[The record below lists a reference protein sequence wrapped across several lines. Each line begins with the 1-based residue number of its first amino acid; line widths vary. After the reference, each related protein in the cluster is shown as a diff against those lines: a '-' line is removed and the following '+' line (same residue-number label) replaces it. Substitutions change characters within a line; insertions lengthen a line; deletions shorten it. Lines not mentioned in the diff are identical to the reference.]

1 MTIHVVRDWTLCG
14 AHVSEVCAAS
24 IFRVELV
31 REDLDSRLLQEKVI
45 YQSTRR
51 NMPQGLYFHQHNGGW
66 LKCLM
71 IVSIRLYT
79 YAHCEVLLTLVGPS
93 LQFKW
98 LLGPLASWL
107 MFMSVRPSLHL
118 PSSIRA
124 ASTGPIPAKFDSSDF
139 YENLPRNSNV
149 G

>member
-51 NMPQGLYFHQHNGGW
+51 NMPQGLYFHQHNGG
-66 LKCLM
+66 
-71 IVSIRLYT
+71 
-79 YAHCEVLLTLVGPS
+79 
-93 LQFKW
+93 
-98 LLGPLASWL
+98 
-107 MFMSVRPSLHL
+107 
-118 PSSIRA
+118 
-124 ASTGPIPAKFDSSDF
+124 
-139 YENLPRNSNV
+139 
-149 G
+149 